1 MTDSVSE
8 STNNSILN
16 EYYRD
21 KIDLKKN
28 QQINFQVIS
37 WNCYD
42 EEFNDDEDDL
52 EYKIYMFGVT
62 EKSESVCLK
71 VDDFTPYF
79 FAKIPDELQSKWTDF
94 HTTEVKNYLIK
105 KLWKSKKGLIKVTV
119 IEKFDI
125 DGFKNEERFKFLK
138 IIFKNEK
145 TYKKAKYILSPG
157 ALRPKPVIPSISPK
171 DLNFSLYEANIEPFI
186 RFCHI
191 QDIKTAGWVTVD
203 KYIFEENSRCQID
216 IAAKWHTIKPF
227 QNNKISPFTIGSF
240 DIEAISQRGKEAQK
254 NIFPDYSLKDDY
266 ITQIGIT
273 LYKFGAKECI
283 EVMHTLSNP
292 ETHTVD
298 SLENIELFMY
308 KTEKELI
315 LGFFDF
321 IKKVDLDYITGYNIN
336 NFDWNYIYERCKLLE
351 LENHISSL
359 SRINEHP
366 AKFIEEKL
374 VSNAAGENMF
384 KYIKIPGI
392 INSDL
397 YTIVKREQKLV
408 SYKLDFVA
416 KTHIGDQ
423 KDPLSPLDIFN
434 MALGTPKEIATVC
447 YYCSKDCKLV
457 LDLIKKLCIIPNN
470 FGMANVT
477 SVPVEYIEYKG
488 QQVKVH
494 AQLAYDARKADYLI
508 PTIPYKDASKGDEEE
523 KFTGATVQ
531 DAEQDAHFEP
541 VSGLDFASLYPSI
554 MIANNFSYETRVK
567 DDKYLNIEGVEYKKI
582 VWTEDKGKETE
593 REEEVIFVQ
602 NKQGLLPKILDRLW
616 KERKAI
622 KKEMK
627 VIKGQIKELQKKL
640 EIDSSND
647 SIVSKIKE
655 EISDLEFMYQVKDGY
670 QLAMKVSMNS
680 IYGFTGAGLGRLPDK
695 RIAAATTAE
704 GRRMIQACKE
714 YVESNYDC
722 KVVYGDSVAEY
733 TPIYINIDNNFK
745 IIEISDLEN
754 YTKNTWKE
762 YNSNLLESSKEVI
775 NLENDNIFTWTDK
788 GWTQIKRL
796 IRHKL
801 HNSKK
806 MVRILTHTGLVDVT
820 DDHSLLREDCTEV
833 SPKDVKIGDN
843 LLHNKIEYN
852 CYNKSKIT
860 IEEAQIMG
868 FFFGD
873 GSCGNYK
880 CKSGNKA
887 SWALNNKDLTLLM
900 KYKELCEKIYTDF
913 EWKIY
918 DTIKSSNVYKLQPIS
933 KNYGDKTTFVE
944 KYRNMLYHK
953 KSKIIPG
960 DIINAQIE
968 IKEAF
973 LEGIYDADGDKDI
986 NGYIRIDQKSQISAQ
1001 NIKYLFESLGF
1012 KTSINSRKDK
1022 QNIYRITATLNE
1034 QRKKCNSIKKIEEI
1048 NYSGYVYDLTTYNHH
1063 FAAGIGDIVVHN
1075 TDSIYVK
1082 FFTEFE
1088 GQEHMNEVFRLSEI
1102 AAEGCSNLFKKPV
1115 EMEFEKVMD
1124 PFILFCKKRYA
1135 CVVWTNPHTHDY
1147 IDYKGIQVVRRDNC
1161 PMVKDRSM
1169 EIFESIL
1176 LEKNIPK
1183 SITQARDNIYKLLN
1197 GDVPIKDLI
1206 ISKSLKGYGSY
1217 EFDKQAICVECEKRW
1232 YTLDESN
1239 KKVYRIPMK
1248 EKKPLEENL
1257 REFMSQQH
1265 YCYTCKEETDFK
1277 SNFANIPHVALA
1289 RTMEKRDKYNCP
1301 VVGERVPYVFKKTK
1315 NKKDCQ
1321 FKKVE
1326 DPDYLIK
1333 NCLEIDYEYYFEHQ
1347 LKSALDT
1354 IFAPILKDKMEETLY
1369 SGLLPEKPKKRT
1381 RKVKELN

>member
-1 MTDSVSE
+1 MTDSISE

-62 EKSESVCLK
+62 ENSESVCLK

-105 KLWKSKKGLIKVTV
+105 KLWKSKKGLVKVTV
-119 IEKFDI
+119 IDKFDI

-145 TYKKAKYILSPG
+145 TYKRAKYILSPG

-171 DLNFSLYEANIEPFI
+171 DLIFTLYEANIEPFI

-191 QDIKTAGWVTVD
+191 QDIKTAGWVRVD

-216 IAAKWHTIKPF
+216 IAAKWHMIKPL
-227 QNNKISPFTIGSF
+227 QINKISPFTIGSF
-240 DIEAISQRGKEAQK
+240 DIESISQRGKEAQK

-273 LYKFGAKECI
+273 LYKFGAKECV
-283 EVMHTLSNP
+283 EVMHTLVNP
-292 ETHTVD
+292 ETQKVD
-298 SLENIELFMY
+298 SLENIELFTY
-308 KTEKELI
+308 KSEKQLI
-315 LGFFDF
+315 LGFFEF
-321 IKKVDLDYITGYNIN
+321 LKKIDLDYITGYNIN
-336 NFDWNYIYERCKLLE
+336 TFDWTYIYERCKLLE
-351 LENHISSL
+351 IENHVGSL
-359 SRINEHP
+359 SRLNEQP
-366 AKFIEEKL
+366 AKYIEEQL
-374 VSNAAGENMF
+374 VSNAAGENKF
-384 KYIKIPGI
+384 KYILIPGV

-508 PTIPYKDASKGDEEE
+508 PTIPYKDTSKGDEEE

-567 DDKYLNIEGVEYKKI
+567 DDKYLNIEGIEYKKI

-627 VIKGQIKELQKKL
+627 VIKGQIKELQKKIGEEKESNK
-640 EIDSSND
+640 EIE
-647 SIVSKIKE
+647 KIKE

-714 YVESNYDC
+714 YVESNYNC
-722 KVVYGDSVAEY
+722 KVVYGD
-733 TPIYINIDNNFK
+733 
-745 IIEISDLEN
+745 
-754 YTKNTWKE
+754 
-762 YNSNLLESSKEVI
+762 
-775 NLENDNIFTWTDK
+775 
-788 GWTQIKRL
+788 
-796 IRHKL
+796 
-801 HNSKK
+801 
-806 MVRILTHTGLVDVT
+806 
-820 DDHSLLREDCTEV
+820 
-833 SPKDVKIGDN
+833 
-843 LLHNKIEYN
+843 
-852 CYNKSKIT
+852 
-860 IEEAQIMG
+860 
-868 FFFGD
+868 
-873 GSCGNYK
+873 
-880 CKSGNKA
+880 
-887 SWALNNKDLTLLM
+887 
-900 KYKELCEKIYTDF
+900 
-913 EWKIY
+913 
-918 DTIKSSNVYKLQPIS
+918 
-933 KNYGDKTTFVE
+933 
-944 KYRNMLYHK
+944 
-953 KSKIIPG
+953 
-960 DIINAQIE
+960 
-968 IKEAF
+968 
-973 LEGIYDADGDKDI
+973 
-986 NGYIRIDQKSQISAQ
+986 
-1001 NIKYLFESLGF
+1001 
-1012 KTSINSRKDK
+1012 
-1022 QNIYRITATLNE
+1022 
-1034 QRKKCNSIKKIEEI
+1034 
-1048 NYSGYVYDLTTYNHH
+1048 
-1063 FAAGIGDIVVHN
+1063 

-1082 FFTEFE
+1082 FFTGFE

-1102 AAEGCSNLFKKPV
+1102 AAVGCSNLFKKPV

-1161 PMVKDRSM
+1161 PMVKDRSI

-1183 SITQARDNIYKLLN
+1183 SISQARDNVYKLLN
-1197 GDVPIKDLI
+1197 GEVPIKDLI

-1248 EKKPLEENL
+1248 EKKTLEENL
-1257 REFMSQQH
+1257 REFMAKQH
-1265 YCYTCKEETDFK
+1265 YCYNCKEETDFK

-1381 RKVKELN
+1381 RKVKE

>member
-8 STNNSILN
+8 SRTNYILN
-16 EYYRD
+16 EYYRE

-28 QQINFQVIS
+28 QSVNFQVIS

-42 EEFNDDEDDL
+42 EEFNEDEDDL
-52 EYKIYMFGVT
+52 EYKIYMTGVT
-62 EKSESVCLK
+62 ENSESVCLK
-71 VDDFTPYF
+71 VEDFTPYF
-79 FAKIPDELQSKWTDF
+79 FAKIPDELQKKWTDF
-94 HTTEVKNYLIK
+94 HTIEVKNYLIK
-105 KLWKSKKGLIKVTV
+105 KLWRSKKGLVKVSV
-119 IEKFDI
+119 VDKLDI

-138 IIFKNEK
+138 LIFKNEK

-157 ALRPKPVIPSISPK
+157 PLRQKPVIPSITPT
-171 DLNFSLYEANIEPFI
+171 DLIFSLYEANIEPFI

-191 QDIKTAGWVTVD
+191 QDIKTAGWVTVE
-203 KYIFEENSRCQID
+203 KYYSEENSRCQID
-216 IAAKWHTIKPF
+216 ISAKWNHIKPLEI
-227 QNNKISPFTIGSF
+227 NKISPFIIGSF
-240 DIEAISQRGKEAQK
+240 DIESISQRGKKAQK

-273 LYKFGAKECI
+273 LHKFGTKDCV
-283 EVMHTLSNP
+283 EVMHTLTSP
-292 ETHTVD
+292 ESKKVD
-298 SLENIELFMY
+298 PLEKIHLFTY
-308 KTEKELI
+308 ETEKELI
-315 LGFFDF
+315 LGFFEF
-321 IKKVDLDYITGYNIN
+321 TKKVDLDYITGYNIN
-336 NFDWNYIYERCKLLE
+336 NFDWTYIYERCKLLE
-351 LENHISSL
+351 IENHISGL

-366 AKFIEEKL
+366 AKFIEEQL
-374 VSNAAGENMF
+374 ISNAAGENRF
-384 KYIKIPGI
+384 RYIKIPGV

-397 YTIVKREQKLV
+397 YTIVKREQKLT

-423 KDPLSPLDIFN
+423 KDPLSPIDLFN
-434 MALGTPKEIATVC
+434 MSMGTPSEIATVC

-477 SVPVEYIEYKG
+477 SVPIEYIEYKG

-508 PTIPYKDASKGDEEE
+508 PTIPYKDASKIVDE

-541 VSGLDFASLYPSI
+541 VAGLDFASLYPSI

-567 DDKYLNIEGVEYKKI
+567 EDKYLNLKNVDYKKI

-616 KERKAI
+616 KERKTI

-627 VIKGQIKELQKKL
+627 VIKGQIKELQQKL

-647 SIVSKIKE
+647 SIVLKIKE

-695 RIAAATTAE
+695 RIAASTTAE

-714 YVESNYDC
+714 YVEDNYNC
-722 KVVYGDSVAEY
+722 KVVYGD
-733 TPIYINIDNNFK
+733 
-745 IIEISDLEN
+745 
-754 YTKNTWKE
+754 
-762 YNSNLLESSKEVI
+762 
-775 NLENDNIFTWTDK
+775 
-788 GWTQIKRL
+788 
-796 IRHKL
+796 
-801 HNSKK
+801 
-806 MVRILTHTGLVDVT
+806 
-820 DDHSLLREDCTEV
+820 
-833 SPKDVKIGDN
+833 
-843 LLHNKIEYN
+843 
-852 CYNKSKIT
+852 
-860 IEEAQIMG
+860 
-868 FFFGD
+868 
-873 GSCGNYK
+873 
-880 CKSGNKA
+880 
-887 SWALNNKDLTLLM
+887 
-900 KYKELCEKIYTDF
+900 
-913 EWKIY
+913 
-918 DTIKSSNVYKLQPIS
+918 
-933 KNYGDKTTFVE
+933 
-944 KYRNMLYHK
+944 
-953 KSKIIPG
+953 
-960 DIINAQIE
+960 
-968 IKEAF
+968 
-973 LEGIYDADGDKDI
+973 
-986 NGYIRIDQKSQISAQ
+986 
-1001 NIKYLFESLGF
+1001 
-1012 KTSINSRKDK
+1012 
-1022 QNIYRITATLNE
+1022 
-1034 QRKKCNSIKKIEEI
+1034 
-1048 NYSGYVYDLTTYNHH
+1048 
-1063 FAAGIGDIVVHN
+1063 

-1082 FFTEFE
+1082 FFTEFK

-1135 CVVWTNPHTHDY
+1135 CVVWTNPLTHDY

-1161 PMVKDRSM
+1161 PMVKDRSI

-1183 SITQARDNIYKLLN
+1183 SITQARNIVSILLN

-1232 YTLDESN
+1232 YTLDELD
-1239 KKVYRIPMK
+1239 KKVYRIPLK
-1248 EKKPLEENL
+1248 EKKTLEENL
-1257 REFMSQQH
+1257 IEFMSTHH
-1265 YCYTCKEETDFK
+1265 YCYTCKENTNYK
-1277 SNFANIPHVALA
+1277 SNVANIPHVALA
-1289 RTMEKRDKYNCP
+1289 RAMEKRDKYNCP
-1301 VVGERVPYVFKKTK
+1301 VAGERVPYVFKKTK

-1321 FKKVE
+1321 FKRVE
-1326 DPDYLIK
+1326 DPEYLIK
-1333 NCLEIDYEYYFEHQ
+1333 NCFEIDYEYYFEHQ

-1369 SGLLPEKPKKRT
+1369 SGLLPEKEKAKRT
-1381 RKVKELN
+1381 RKVKD